1 MLCVCVYCVCCVCVY
16 YVLCVCVCVYYVLC
30 VYVYCVC
37 CLLCVLCVW
46 VLYVLRDCCDLF
58 VIDYRYVVQLFFYV
72 MRCFTKGFRCVST
85 KEEERATTV
94 ATP

>member
-1 MLCVCVYCVCCVCVY
+1 MCCVYMCIVHVLFIVY
-16 YVLCVCVCVYYVLC
+16 M
-30 VYVYCVC
+30 
-37 CLLCVLCVW
+37 LCVW
-46 VLYVLRDCCDLF
+46 VLYVLRDCCHLF
-58 VIDYRYVVQLFFYV
+58 VIDYISIVQLFFYV